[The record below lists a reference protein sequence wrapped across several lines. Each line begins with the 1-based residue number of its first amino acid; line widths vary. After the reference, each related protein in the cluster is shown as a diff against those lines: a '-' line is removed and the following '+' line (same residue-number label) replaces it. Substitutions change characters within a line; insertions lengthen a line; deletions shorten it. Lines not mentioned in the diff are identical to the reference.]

1 MNQVQTS
8 LVRQNWHLIN
18 KNLKNTTLEKYSQL
32 TKVTILESRL
42 PLTIIIFGPNR
53 TVPSGQR
60 SVQSV
65 VSEQIFEF
73 DSVTL

>member
-53 TVPSGQR
+53 TVRSGQL
-60 SVQSV
+60 SVRSV
-65 VSEQIFEF
+65 VSE
-73 DSVTL
+73 